1 MNYEVIILI
10 GMIHTFNIE
19 AIFESLSLTPHPSIP
34 NFPPPFPVTLTTLK
48 DFILYNYTFLN
59 NMFTLALD
67 SKLSRVLIDDK
78 AS

>member
-10 GMIHTFNIE
+10 GMIRTFNIE
-19 AIFESLSLTPHPSIP
+19 AIFESLSLTPHPELPSSLP
-34 NFPPPFPVTLTTLK
+34 TLK
-48 DFILYNYTFLN
+48 DFILYNDTFLN